1 MFVEKGRRIKI
12 GCGIY
17 LELPVWFWDQAQ
29 KLNMVKDITKM
40 SHMVEAEQVFC
51 SSNYVLF

>member
-12 GCGIY
+12 GFGSY

-40 SHMVEAEQVFC
+40 SHMVEAE
-51 SSNYVLF
+51 